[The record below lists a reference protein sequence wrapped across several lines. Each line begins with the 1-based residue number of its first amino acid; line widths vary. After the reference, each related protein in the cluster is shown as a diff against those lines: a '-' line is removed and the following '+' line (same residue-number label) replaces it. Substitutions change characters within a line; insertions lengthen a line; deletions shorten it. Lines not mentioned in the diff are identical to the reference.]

1 MVVKICFYLLTLGK
15 IQEYVTQCSFAFS
28 VMFELYKIGDIDY
41 TPAIIKKQQQQQP
54 QNMW

>member
-41 TPAIIKKQQQQQP
+41 TPAIIKKKQQQQQ
-54 QNMW
+54 NMW

>member
-1 MVVKICFYLLTLGK
+1 
-15 IQEYVTQCSFAFS
+15 
-28 VMFELYKIGDIDY
+28 MFELYKIGDIDY